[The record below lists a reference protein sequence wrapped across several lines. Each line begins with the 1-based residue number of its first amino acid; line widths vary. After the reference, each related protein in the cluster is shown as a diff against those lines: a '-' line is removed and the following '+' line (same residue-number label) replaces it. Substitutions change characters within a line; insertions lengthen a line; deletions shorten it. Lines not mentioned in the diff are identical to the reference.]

1 MPKVPVWEWGPRSKR
16 HRVERREASWSSTG
30 RPRSRK
36 SVDHDVRRAAL
47 RSLFT
52 GANTLPLLWEHFEH
66 HDWAR
71 ADIRSENEK
80 G

>member
-1 MPKVPVWEWGPRSKR
+1 MCAARRSAPSHGSQDVLR
-16 HRVERREASWSSTG
+16 T
-30 RPRSRK
+30 
-36 SVDHDVRRAAL
+36 DVREQKT
-47 RSLFT
+47 RSLT
-52 GANTLPLLWEHFEH
+52 REHFEH